1 MKQLSE
7 KRSGLHELDHS
18 TVVILRVSDDGTGK
32 EVTIGIGSKN
42 VLYLVFTLLLD
53 RRSIDLN
60 GAREKEGH
68 FDYKNFLRAS
78 K

>member
-42 VLYLVFTLLLD
+42 VLYLVFT
-53 RRSIDLN
+53 
-60 GAREKEGH
+60 
-68 FDYKNFLRAS
+68 KN
-78 K
+78 